1 MFRWKTHFLGVS
13 PQLFQG
19 VVFTD
24 IFLENVD
31 DHIAEIHKNP
41 FCRAGPLNAER
52 AMALVGQNAADV
64 VRYRSS
70 LALRVP
76 GTQYEKIC
84 DGSQL
89 GDMQDEDIGGLLV
102 KNRPCYREGLGL
114 SFRCDRCPPSR
125 DRTELYKI
133 PQVWATDPPSCGLGG
148 CAV

>member
-1 MFRWKTHFLGVS
+1 M
-13 PQLFQG
+13 
-19 VVFTD
+19 FTD
-24 IFLENVD
+24 IFLENVH

-41 FCRAGPLNAER
+41 FCGAGPFNAER
-52 AMALVGQNAADV
+52 VMALGGQNSADV

-125 DRTELYKI
+125 DRVELYKI
-133 PQVWATDPPSCGLGG
+133 PQVWATHPPGCGLGG
-148 CAV
+148 RAV